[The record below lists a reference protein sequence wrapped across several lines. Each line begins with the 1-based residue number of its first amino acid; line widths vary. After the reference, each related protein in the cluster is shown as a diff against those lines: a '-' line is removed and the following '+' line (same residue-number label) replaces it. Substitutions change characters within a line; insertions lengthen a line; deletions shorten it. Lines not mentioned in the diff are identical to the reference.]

1 MTEETQQDDSAP
13 NERASG
19 IQVIARAAA
28 VLRALKE
35 HPDGLSLGELAK
47 LLTLPRSTV
56 QRIVDALDDE
66 NLVIAASPTRGV
78 RLGPALLALAA
89 ATRFEIVEI
98 ARPTLQEIS
107 RECGETVDLSLLD
120 GDKLVFVDQIS
131 GVHRL
136 RAESAVGVSFPLHST
151 APGKAMLAAMDDAAL
166 QNLRPRLKLTRL
178 TRHTITSWGVLQDAL
193 AKVRDSAIGADLEE
207 NSLGICAV
215 AVALRLP
222 NGDMA
227 AVSIPVPV
235 QRFADLRLRLEALLL
250 EQGARLQQMM
260 GHARRR

>member
-1 MTEETQQDDSAP
+1 MTDETPSEDPAP

-19 IQVIARAAA
+19 IQVIARAAS
-28 VLRALKE
+28 VLRALQE
-35 HPDGLSLGELAK
+35 HPDGLTLGELAR
-47 LLTLPRSTV
+47 LLSLPRSTI

-66 NLVIAASPTRGV
+66 NLVMAASPNRGV

-151 APGKAMLAAMDDAAL
+151 APGKAMLAAMDDSAL
-166 QNLRPRLKLTRL
+166 MNLRPRLKLTRL
-178 TRHTITSWGVLQDAL
+178 TRHTITAWGVLQDAL
-193 AKVRDSAIGADLEE
+193 GKVRESRVGTDLEE

-215 AVALRLP
+215 AVALKLP
-222 NGDMA
+222 NAEMA

-235 QRFADLRLRLEALLL
+235 QRFADMRPRLEELLL
-250 EQGARLQQMM
+250 AQGARLQQML
-260 GHARRR
+260 GRSRGR